1 MALHDELSQSLLT
14 GPGKVV
20 RLTAIDGVFLGEI
33 FMKRLWVLYLF
44 CAVFGFYSLHKAHA
58 MMGSFSLYDA
68 RHSVGFY
75 GWELTAGTCLLVA
88 AIGFFLLF
96 FDMGADR

>member
-1 MALHDELSQSLLT
+1 
-14 GPGKVV
+14 
-20 RLTAIDGVFLGEI
+20 
-33 FMKRLWVLYLF
+33 MKRLWVLYLF
-44 CAVFGFYSLHKAHA
+44 CAVFVFYSFHKAHA